1 MKCPKCQTEN
11 PDTRKFCR
19 ECGIKLNLIC
29 TQCSA
34 ENLPNDK
41 FCGECGVNLKAS
53 EEVSAIDYSKPQ
65 SYTPKFLADKILT
78 TRSTI
83 EGERKL
89 VTVLFADVAN
99 FTAMAEKLD
108 PEIVHQIMDGCF
120 NILMIETHR
129 YEGTINQFT
138 GDGIMALF
146 GAPLAH
152 EDHAQRAC
160 HAALFIQRSIT
171 KYGEKITTDFG
182 IDFKMRIGINSGP
195 VVVGAIG
202 DDLRMDYTA
211 VGDTTN
217 LATRMETMAR
227 PGSVIVS
234 ENTQRLVKDYFELNP
249 LCPVQVKGKE
259 QPQSA
264 FELMKSSQVETRLDA
279 SISRGLTRFV
289 GRKDSMSTITDRWEN
304 VLSGSGQILGIV
316 GDAGVGK
323 SRFLLEFRN
332 SLDTRE
338 FSYLEGR
345 CLPYGGSIAYLPFL
359 DILKGYFEIKE
370 NEPEYA
376 ITTKLKG
383 KLAKFNPG
391 LLDIALPAFQ
401 DLLSLKVDDEIWS
414 ELEPKEKREQTFEA
428 LRNLLIEIGLNKPLV
443 LAIED
448 LHWIDKSSEKFLNYF
463 IDWLPQSSILL
474 ILLYRPEYIHSWSNK
489 SYFSKVGLNQLTTES
504 SAELVLALLK
514 GGEVALELEQLIL
527 SRAAGNPLFME
538 EFTQSLLEDGLITR
552 QEGNRF
558 VLNRKSTEIQV
569 PATIQGIIAARMDRL
584 EDNLKRTMQV
594 ASVIGRDFAFRI
606 LQTIT
611 GMREELKSHLLNLQ
625 GLEFIYEKR
634 LFPELEYIFK
644 HALTQEVAYNSLL
657 LKRRKELH
665 EKIGRAIEEI
675 YLERLEE
682 FYEMLAYHYFEGE
695 IWSKALDYLTKAAD
709 KAAAAYANQ
718 EALGY
723 YARSL
728 EVCDK
733 LETPALKACVDLAR
747 KRGVVN
753 CTIGDYREAIEDFD
767 RMCAAACKIADRHLE
782 GTALAY
788 RGFAEHQN
796 HMVGTPEDT
805 LRSALAI
812 ADEGFADVRFRANA
826 CLGGHFLVY
835 NRHSEALPLLREASE
850 LAHQVDD
857 ALIQGWWVLFE
868 SFLPNWQGRFEDALK
883 VQAKWHNATRRGRV
897 SFLVNTF
904 VEALA
909 RGGKG
914 QYEQAMACLN
924 EILTIGERMG
934 EVFWLARA
942 LNTMGWLYSELEDHH
957 RAMTW
962 NTQGIEVARKANF
975 PIPEAES
982 NARLNLGD
990 NFLALGRLDEAGE
1003 QFQHVEQI
1011 VRNPR
1016 PQDHFMLWRYSQHL
1030 FHSYGELWFIRGD
1043 LDKAMDYADECV
1055 TLAQQS
1061 NSLKNIVKGRR
1072 LKGQVFLAQGMLA
1085 AAEQEF
1091 SRALKVALQVGNPT
1105 QLWMTY
1111 SALARMNEGMKRQ
1124 ELEQD
1129 NWKAA
1134 AVIVKSVTD
1143 RLQEEELRQT
1153 FIDAAPVQE
1162 IIKRASRIRGKNE
1175 Q

>member
-1 MKCPKCQTEN
+1 MECPKCQTEN
-11 PDTRKFCR
+11 PKKRKFCR
-19 ECGIKLNLIC
+19 ECGVKLSLIC
-29 TQCSA
+29 PQCSA
-34 ENLPNDK
+34 ENLSDDK
-41 FCGECGVNLKAS
+41 FCGECGHQLRES

-78 TRSTI
+78 TRSSI

-89 VTVLFADVAN
+89 VTVLFADVTN
-99 FTAMAEKLD
+99 YTVMAEKLD

-120 NILMIETHR
+120 NILMNETHR

-146 GAPLAH
+146 GAPLAL

-160 HAALFIQRSIT
+160 HTALSIQRSIT
-171 KYGEKITTDFG
+171 KYGEKIITDFG

-217 LATRMETMAR
+217 LATRMETIAR

-249 LCPVQVKGKE
+249 LGPAQVKGKE

-279 SISRGLTRFV
+279 SISRGLTQFV

-323 SRFLLEFRN
+323 SRVLLEFRN

-338 FSYLEGR
+338 FTHLEGR

-359 DILKGYFEIKE
+359 DIIKGYFEIKE

-376 ITTKLKG
+376 ITTKMKG
-383 KLAKFNPG
+383 KLANFNPE

-428 LRNLLIEIGLNKPLV
+428 LRNLLIEIGLNKPLI
-443 LAIED
+443 LTIED

-474 ILLYRPEYIHSWSNK
+474 ILLYRPEYIHTWSNK

-504 SAELVLALLK
+504 SAELVSALLK
-514 GGEVALELEQLIL
+514 DGKVVPELEQLIL
-527 SRAAGNPLFME
+527 NRAAGNPLFME
-538 EFTQSLLEDGLITR
+538 EFTHSLLEDGLIIR

-558 VLNRKSTEIQV
+558 VLNRKSVEIQV

-625 GLEFIYEKR
+625 GFEFIYEKR

-665 EKIGRAIEEI
+665 EK
-675 YLERLEE
+675 
-682 FYEMLAYHYFEGE
+682 
-695 IWSKALDYLTKAAD
+695 
-709 KAAAAYANQ
+709 
-718 EALGY
+718 
-723 YARSL
+723 
-728 EVCDK
+728 
-733 LETPALKACVDLAR
+733 
-747 KRGVVN
+747 
-753 CTIGDYREAIEDFD
+753 
-767 RMCAAACKIADRHLE
+767 
-782 GTALAY
+782 
-788 RGFAEHQN
+788 
-796 HMVGTPEDT
+796 
-805 LRSALAI
+805 
-812 ADEGFADVRFRANA
+812 
-826 CLGGHFLVY
+826 
-835 NRHSEALPLLREASE
+835 
-850 LAHQVDD
+850 
-857 ALIQGWWVLFE
+857 
-868 SFLPNWQGRFEDALK
+868 
-883 VQAKWHNATRRGRV
+883 
-897 SFLVNTF
+897 
-904 VEALA
+904 
-909 RGGKG
+909 
-914 QYEQAMACLN
+914 
-924 EILTIGERMG
+924 
-934 EVFWLARA
+934 
-942 LNTMGWLYSELEDHH
+942 
-957 RAMTW
+957 
-962 NTQGIEVARKANF
+962 
-975 PIPEAES
+975 
-982 NARLNLGD
+982 
-990 NFLALGRLDEAGE
+990 
-1003 QFQHVEQI
+1003 
-1011 VRNPR
+1011 
-1016 PQDHFMLWRYSQHL
+1016 
-1030 FHSYGELWFIRGD
+1030 
-1043 LDKAMDYADECV
+1043 
-1055 TLAQQS
+1055 
-1061 NSLKNIVKGRR
+1061 
-1072 LKGQVFLAQGMLA
+1072 
-1085 AAEQEF
+1085 
-1091 SRALKVALQVGNPT
+1091 
-1105 QLWMTY
+1105 
-1111 SALARMNEGMKRQ
+1111 
-1124 ELEQD
+1124 
-1129 NWKAA
+1129 
-1134 AVIVKSVTD
+1134 
-1143 RLQEEELRQT
+1143 
-1153 FIDAAPVQE
+1153 
-1162 IIKRASRIRGKNE
+1162 
-1175 Q
+1175 